1 MFRADIAAWENNL
14 EQTKDHAQKIK
25 LQIEELMREQEQKL
39 AEILRPNRYVHKM
52 PSNPFRLVKSKL
64 FGDQVHLKR
73 IQFEWPTEKIFELMP
88 GKESLCIESLTFQA
102 NELQQIISVQCKLS
116 NGMNSPVYK
125 SLMSDTPP
133 E

>member
-25 LQIEELMREQEQKL
+25 MQIEELMREQEQKL

-64 FGDQVHLKR
+64 FGD
-73 IQFEWPTEKIFELMP
+73 
-88 GKESLCIESLTFQA
+88 
-102 NELQQIISVQCKLS
+102 
-116 NGMNSPVYK
+116 
-125 SLMSDTPP
+125 
-133 E
+133 